1 MNNYPSNN
9 FSTVF
14 FLVVLFIGMGVL
26 GYHAYEITV
35 ENVRLNEVVKTLQ
48 TNVTSLN
55 TENAALKTEN
65 TTLKTENAAFTDEN
79 SQLKTALEKE
89 VAENISLKASD
100 ADRLAELE
108 KLRRENSE
116 LKVENLQLKT
126 IVGSNGG
133 SSQKDIEVIQSSL
146 LPTDLESWLK
156 VAIVVLIAVILLI
169 IYATYELAK
178 DIRRKKAASLLGI
191 GKSRTPHIIESRFV
205 NR

>member
-26 GYHAYEITV
+26 SYHAYEITV
-35 ENVRLNEVVKTLQ
+35 ENGQLNEAVKILQ
-48 TNVTSLN
+48 TDVASLN

-65 TTLKTENAAFTDEN
+65 TTLKTENAAITNEN
-79 SQLKTALEKE
+79 SQLKTTLEKE
-89 VAENISLKASD
+89 IAENISLKASD
-100 ADRLAELE
+100 AEKLAELE
-108 KLRRENSE
+108 KLRREYSE
-116 LKVENLQLKT
+116 LKTENLQLKT
-126 IVGSNGG
+126 IVGSDGG
-133 SSQKDIEVIQSSL
+133 SSQEDIEVIQSTL

-156 VAIVVLIAVILLI
+156 IVAVVIIAAILAI
-169 IYATYELAK
+169 SFTTYVLAK
-178 DIRRKKAASLLGI
+178 DIRRKKAASLLGV